1 MHACAS
7 HSMHARTD
15 ACGSALLLMHR
26 PRTVALVCVQ
36 GPALQICGSG
46 TSTHACVL
54 FFPIPYAIYVSPFWR
69 GILVVNYDDVDK

>member
-1 MHACAS
+1 M
-7 HSMHARTD
+7 
-15 ACGSALLLMHR
+15 ALLLIS
-26 PRTVALVCVQ
+26 PSTCVPQTTVALVSFVVRSR
-36 GPALQICGSG
+36 ALQICGSG